1 MRKDFSAPLE
11 IAKDCA
17 VAYLQQLDNCPVGA
31 TATLEELRAHP
42 TNVADYSAEMQEL
55 NLELKQ
61 YLFKNFYR
69 HFRVVRMAT
78 KAERLISALF
88 DAYIEQPLQLPIE
101 TQQRA
106 EEGSEGLHRIV
117 CDYIAGMTD
126 RYAIQEYKRLYDPE
140 ERA

>member
-1 MRKDFSAPLE
+1 
-11 IAKDCA
+11 
-17 VAYLQQLDNCPVGA
+17 
-31 TATLEELRAHP
+31 
-42 TNVADYSAEMQEL
+42 MQEL

-61 YLFKNFYR
+61 YLFKSFYR

-78 KAERLISALF
+78 KAERLLRGLF
-88 DAYIEQPLQLPIE
+88 DAYIEQPLQLPLE

-106 EEGSEGLHRIV
+106 EEHEEGLHRVV

-126 RYAIQEYKRLYDPE
+126 RYAIQEHKRLYDPE